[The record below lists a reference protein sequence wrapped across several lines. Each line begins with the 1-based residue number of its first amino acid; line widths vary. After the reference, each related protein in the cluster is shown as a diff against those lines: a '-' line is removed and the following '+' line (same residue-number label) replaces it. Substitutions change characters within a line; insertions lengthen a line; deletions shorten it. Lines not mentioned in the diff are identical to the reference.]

1 MPDRS
6 LCLLLCFALF
16 ISGTSWW
23 FIDARYQTSAAW
35 QTPDKGLVFPALEH
49 QLNDIT
55 NIEVVRASGK
65 FVLSKHNGVWL
76 NNGVGGF
83 PALATKVE
91 KAIVAIASLK
101 YQEAKTRRASLYT
114 KLDVENISA
123 AAKSTRLTFKEN
135 SGKIVADLIIGK
147 NKKILDLQG
156 LYIRL
161 ANTEQAW
168 LVENAM
174 NNELIDVRHDAID
187 WSNKRVFDIVPDA
200 LTALSFKPE
209 SGAVLALYR
218 AQPQATKLTV
228 KNLPVNAK
236 IEHQFQ
242 IDYLSGL
249 LNELTFLDAKPN
261 ILAQQ
266 TSLPPFTVEA
276 KTAYGSAIT
285 LSVYEPLA
293 DGSAWTQVEAKLIN
307 PAQSSTRAQL
317 EVTRI
322 SSSFNGWLIKLPRKF
337 TDRLKI
343 KLSDILHQHGAIN
356 NE

>member
-1 MPDRS
+1 MPNRS
-6 LCLLLCFALF
+6 LYILLFFVVL
-16 ISGTSWW
+16 ISGATGW
-23 FIDARYQTSAAW
+23 FIDARYQSSAAW
-35 QTPDKGLVFPALEH
+35 QAPQRGLVFPALEH
-49 QLNDIT
+49 QLNNIT
-55 NIEVVRASGK
+55 DIEVVRASGK
-65 FVLSKHNGVWL
+65 FILSKRDGVWL
-76 NNGVGGF
+76 NSGVGGF
-83 PALATKVE
+83 PALTTKVE

-101 YQEAKTRRASLYT
+101 YQEAKTRRKSLYT
-114 KLDVENISA
+114 KLDVENINA
-123 AAKSTRLTFKEN
+123 AAKSTQLTFKES

-147 NKKILDLQG
+147 NKKILDQRG

-168 LVENAM
+168 LVESAI
-174 NNELIDVRHDAID
+174 NNELVDVRHDAID
-187 WSNKRVFDIVPDA
+187 WSNKRVVDIAPSA
-200 LTALSFKPE
+200 LTALSFNQE
-209 SGAVLALYR
+209 SGAILALYR
-218 AQPQATKLTV
+218 AQPQAAKLTV

-266 TSLPPFTVEA
+266 NSLPAFTIEA

-285 LSVYEPLA
+285 LTVHQPLA